1 MRNYLSILVVLL
13 MFGCGNGQNQQTITT
28 ESTNSIIL
36 VDRDTIQPPIRSDST
51 SVIWFDKFIEQVS
64 SYEFWKDVCP
74 DDDDKEYFEYFEYV
88 DSARLDWTSIVRRY
102 QQKYYP
108 QAKQLLLGLGKVGTT
123 HFDIFQKPRLDDIH
137 YIDTL
142 LSVCYLSTNWQ
153 LSSAFNRELE
163 KYLSLPITFNETMP
177 LFENS
182 QGNNSEG
189 GLMDRSSNGIFVQH
203 TPDKKYKIYSYDDLT
218 GGTGRNY
225 CTYFQ
230 YLKNGKAKWLKLPD
244 ESPQIQKVY
253 SFQYKGQTYY
263 AIIGFQKRESF
274 SWSEF
279 FEVISIKNGTI
290 NSHSEFYP
298 EDIQHDLYTIYD
310 KRKIEECLKKD
321 NSNIDTA
328 SINRIL
334 KEAKEQAEYF
344 HIFSYPY
351 DSDKIEFRN
360 MGAIL
365 NINVD
370 FAPET
375 LSVSYND
382 VIYTG
387 ISTTEKVRTGR
398 YKTIQRKSFRLN
410 L

>member
-1 MRNYLSILVVLL
+1 MS
-13 MFGCGNGQNQQTITT
+13 GCGNGQSQQTITT
-28 ESTNSIIL
+28 ESANSLIL

-203 TPDKKYKIYSYDDLT
+203 TPDKKYKIIPMFTIRVSRDDS
-218 GGTGRNY
+218 G
-225 CTYFQ
+225 
-230 YLKNGKAKWLKLPD
+230 
-244 ESPQIQKVY
+244 
-253 SFQYKGQTYY
+253 
-263 AIIGFQKRESF
+263 
-274 SWSEF
+274 
-279 FEVISIKNGTI
+279 
-290 NSHSEFYP
+290 
-298 EDIQHDLYTIYD
+298 
-310 KRKIEECLKKD
+310 
-321 NSNIDTA
+321 
-328 SINRIL
+328 
-334 KEAKEQAEYF
+334 
-344 HIFSYPY
+344 
-351 DSDKIEFRN
+351 
-360 MGAIL
+360 
-365 NINVD
+365 
-370 FAPET
+370 
-375 LSVSYND
+375 
-382 VIYTG
+382 
-387 ISTTEKVRTGR
+387 
-398 YKTIQRKSFRLN
+398 
-410 L
+410 

>member
-1 MRNYLSILVVLL
+1 MKNYLLILVLL
-13 MFGCGNGQNQQTITT
+13 IVGCGNRQNQQTITI
-28 ESTNSIIL
+28 ESANSIIL

-74 DDDDKEYFEYFEYV
+74 DDDDKEYFEYFVYV
-88 DSARLDWTSIVRRY
+88 DSARLDWASIVRRY

-123 HFDIFQKPRLDDIH
+123 HFDILQKPRFDDIH

-244 ESPQIQKVY
+244 EFPQIQKVY
-253 SFQYKGQTYY
+253 SFQHKRQTYY
-263 AIIGFQKRESF
+263 AIIGFQRNYTC
-274 SWSEF
+274 SWTEF
-279 FEVISIKNGTI
+279 FEIVSISKGRLT
-290 NSHSEFYP
+290 SHPEFYP
-298 EDIQHDLYTIYD
+298 KDIQYNLYTIYD
-310 KRKIEECLKKD
+310 RKRRETYWKEQRPDIDKALLTEILNDEESDPIKETINTWLEYFEKRLCPDRIAFHNMEAWL
-321 NSNIDTA
+321 NID
-328 SINRIL
+328 
-334 KEAKEQAEYF
+334 
-344 HIFSYPY
+344 
-351 DSDKIEFRN
+351 
-360 MGAIL
+360 
-365 NINVD
+365 VD
-370 FAPET
+370 FDPET
-375 LSVSYND
+375 LTVSYSD
-382 VIYTG
+382 VLYTG
-387 ISTTEKVRTGR
+387 GD
-398 YKTIQRKSFRLN
+398 TIFETIGRKSFRLN

>member
-1 MRNYLSILVVLL
+1 MKNDLLIFAVLL
-13 MFGCGNGQNQQTITT
+13 MSGCGNRQNQQTITT
-28 ESTNSIIL
+28 ESANSLIL

-88 DSARLDWTSIVRRY
+88 DSARLDWASIVRRY

-108 QAKQLLLGLGKVGTT
+108 HAKQLLLGLGKVGTT
-123 HFDIFQKPRLDDIH
+123 HFDILQKPRFDDIH

-230 YLKNGKAKWLKLPD
+230 YLKKGKAKWLKLPD
-244 ESPQIQKVY
+244 ESSQIRKVY
-253 SFQYKGQTYY
+253 SFQHKRQTYY
-263 AIIGFQKRESF
+263 AIISFRKSESF
-274 SWSEF
+274 SWSEL
-279 FEVISIKNGTI
+279 FEIISIKNGTI
-290 NSHSEFYP
+290 NSHPEFYP
-298 EDIQHDLYTIYD
+298 EGIQHDIYTIYD

-321 NSNIDTA
+321 NPNIDTA

-344 HIFSYPY
+344 HTFSYPY
-351 DSDKIEFRN
+351 DSDKIEFPN

-370 FAPET
+370 FVPET

>member
-1 MRNYLSILVVLL
+1 MS
-13 MFGCGNGQNQQTITT
+13 GCGNGQSQQTITT
-28 ESTNSIIL
+28 ESANSLIL

-74 DDDDKEYFEYFEYV
+74 NDDDKEYFEYFKYV
-88 DSARLDWTSIVRRY
+88 DSARLDWAAIVRRY

-108 QAKQLLLGLGKVGTT
+108 NAKQMLLGLGKVGSI
-123 HFDIFQKPRLDDIH
+123 HFDIFQRPRLDDIH

-189 GLMDRSSNGIFVQH
+189 GLMDRSSNGIYVLH
-203 TPDKKYKIYSYDDLT
+203 TPDNKYKIYSYDDLT
-218 GGTGRNY
+218 GGTGRSY

-230 YLKNGKAKWLKLPD
+230 YLENAKAKWLKLPD

-253 SFQYKGQTYY
+253 SFHDKGQTYY
-263 AIIGFQKRESF
+263 AIIGFQRNYTC
-274 SWSEF
+274 SWTEF
-279 FEVISIKNGTI
+279 FEIVSISKGRLT
-290 NSHSEFYP
+290 SHPEFYP
-298 EDIQHDLYTIYD
+298 KDTQYHLYTIND
-310 KRKIEECLKKD
+310 RQEIELYLKKD
-321 NSNIDTA
+321 NPYIDTA
-328 SINRIL
+328 SINKIL
-334 KEAKEQAEYF
+334 EEANEQAEYVAN
-344 HIFSYPY
+344 SYYTP
-351 DSDKIEFRN
+351 DSKSTGRIEFPN
-360 MGAIL
+360 LESALI
-365 NINVD
+365 INVD
-370 FAPET
+370 FDPET

-387 ISTTEKVRTGR
+387 ISKTEKVRTGR
-398 YKTIQRKSFRLN
+398 YKTCQRKSFRLN
-410 L
+410 I